1 MKSLKE
7 KACETLETLASDL
20 ISTAGSVFVWGEE
33 EVPECLRRELEAIQE
48 QE

>member
-20 ISTAGSVFVWGEE
+20 VSTAGSVFVWGEE
-33 EVPECLRRELEAIQE
+33 VPECLRREVEMQE
-48 QE
+48 KE